1 MGCHSCQMKTLARYQ
16 HGVNKR
22 YVNRCSKLVK
32 PIFRALS
39 LLRVLLVKNPLTACC
54 LFNVLVS
61 IDSTSSRDTRDM
73 DISRPGSVEGS
84 LSISNGEHRRGSKPK
99 LFRGTSTRSFDKV
112 LDGNTDKEPSD
123 GDLELDSCPECGT
136 SLEQFDEETLNLC
149 IVVLSTFV
157 YQSPSMA
164 MPFLLRMLECV
175 GR

>member
-1 MGCHSCQMKTLARYQ
+1 MGLITGKLTAVASCWSWSIEHQPFFGA
-16 HGVNKR
+16 KR
-22 YVNRCSKLVK
+22 LVK
-32 PIFRALS
+32 S
-39 LLRVLLVKNPLTACC
+39 PLTSFFF
-54 LFNVLVS
+54 LNSVVS
-61 IDSTSSRDTRDM
+61 IDSTSSRDAREM

-112 LDGNTDKEPSD
+112 LNGNTDKEPFD
-123 GDLELDSCPECGT
+123 GDLGLDSCPECGT

-157 YQSPSMA
+157 HQSPSMA

-175 GR
+175 AR